1 MNRTRFLDA
10 LIRQRRYCERRSPL
24 YGAILDAL
32 EEDARNGAAW
42 LGSIETAW
50 KARTFAVEW
59 EAPHLLLACMHACAL
74 KGVAPELAAVYPSCG
89 GSGPPGAAATA
100 FLRRADTAFWE
111 SVRFNLMQTN
121 EADRGLIWMMVAAPA
136 FRRGDLPFHL
146 VELGA
151 SAGLS
156 LIGDH
161 LSLACRFTTAR
172 GKPAKPPPRW
182 TKPGRVLTRT
192 GLDVEP
198 RRLSDPADY
207 LWIKACVW
215 ADDLARLAR
224 LERAAKLFIRLEKTR
239 AGPSLVR
246 CGLSD
251 APEWLRA
258 RRRPRAGEGLVV
270 FNCSSTAFLGD
281 AEYARLRRG
290 MFRALAPWNGRA
302 VWAEFELPRGPRSGA
317 HELSIHRVAG
327 SRLRTRVLAAM
338 AADPKEVRLLDG
350 WERPWD
356 PIS

>member
-1 MNRTRFLDA
+1 MNRTRLLDA
-10 LIRQRRYCERRSPL
+10 LLRQRLYCETRSPL
-24 YGAILDAL
+24 YFAILTAL
-32 EEDARNGAAW
+32 AADVREGAAW
-42 LGSIETAW
+42 LDSIEAAW
-50 KARTFAVEW
+50 RERTFAVEW

-74 KGVAPELAAVYPSCG
+74 RGEAPELAAVYPSCG
-89 GSGPPGAAATA
+89 GAGPPGAAAAA
-100 FLRRADTAFWE
+100 FLRRAGPAFWE
-111 SVRFNLMQTN
+111 SLRVNLMQTN
-121 EADRGLIWMMVAAPA
+121 EVDRGLIWMMVAAPA
-136 FRRGDLPFHL
+136 FRRKDLPFHL

-161 LSLACRFTTAR
+161 LSLRCRFTTAL

-182 TKPGRVLTRT
+182 SKPGRVLTRT
-192 GLDVEP
+192 GLDVKP

-224 LERAAKLFIRLEKTR
+224 LERAAKLFIRLEETR
-239 AGPSLVR
+239 SGPSLVR
-246 CGLSD
+246 CGLPD

-258 RRRPRAGEGLVV
+258 RRRPRAGEGLMV

-290 MFRALAPWNGRA
+290 MIRALAPWNGRA
-302 VWAEFELPRGPRSGA
+302 LWAEFEVPRAAGSGT
-317 HELSIHRVAG
+317 HELSVHRLEG
-327 SRLRTRVLAAM
+327 SRLHTRVLAAM

-350 WERPWD
+350 WERPWSA
-356 PIS
+356 IA